1 MRHVSLPLEDLKV
14 WAHFNDVQLFE
25 TSIEPHIVREDGN
38 DKGGGLLAT
47 GEHGPG
53 QPLVAVPH
61 ELVLS
66 KERVEQYAKADQSL
80 KELVEA
86 AASLVQSPRTTV
98 LLFLIYQMTIN
109 NSSSHGHGLGF
120 NNPFAGYVKMLPD
133 AIPLPTFYTAEER
146 ELLIGTSLS
155 EALEQKV
162 ISLEREFDSLKAA
175 TAKIPWCQEIWWSE
189 SADCLTFEDW
199 KLADAMYRSR
209 ALELPQGVGVGMVP
223 VIDMAN
229 HASDDRYNA
238 RFEVDEDSGSV
249 LLVVRDDRI
258 VHKGDEITIMYGCGG
273 ACEMIF
279 SYGFLEEHASSARE
293 IFLSLS
299 IPSDDPLR
307 LAKVRFAQEAPG
319 VRIYVDD
326 SDQVRWEST
335 FVWWACIN
343 EEDGLD
349 FRVEQTIDGGTELK
363 ALWKDNALAS
373 DTSLQSILLADR
385 LRDIFV
391 LRAVVTIQARIE
403 EQGSRLAGHE
413 EQYNNTVCSDQVR
426 DSVYGAIGK
435 LRSLEMEL
443 LTRAYQTLE
452 EEKAQ
457 LLESTIVHDFLA
469 QVQGGTESPGRTP
482 DDFS

>member
-1 MRHVSLPLEDLKV
+1 MRQVSLPLEDLHV
-14 WAHFNDVQLFE
+14 WAHFNNVQLFE
-25 TSIEPHIVREDGN
+25 ISIEPHIIREDGN
-38 DKGGGLLAT
+38 DKGGGLLAK

-53 QPLVAVPH
+53 KPLVAVPH
-61 ELVLS
+61 DLLLS

-80 KELVEA
+80 QALLEA
-86 AASLVQSPRTTV
+86 AAPLVQIPRTAV
-98 LLFLIYQMTIN
+98 LLFLVYQMTIN
-109 NSSSHGHGLGF
+109 NPSSRGRGLGL
-120 NNPFAGYVKMLPD
+120 NNPFAGYVKMLPH
-133 AIPLPTFYTAEER
+133 AIPLPTFYTPEER

-155 EALEQKV
+155 EALDQKL

-175 TAKIPWCQEIWWSE
+175 TAKISWCQEIWWSE
-189 SADCLTFEDW
+189 GPDCLTIEDW

-209 ALELPQGVGVGMVP
+209 ALELPHGVGVGMVP

-229 HASDDRYNA
+229 HASDNHYNA

-249 LLVVRDDRI
+249 LLVVRDDRV
-258 VHKGDEITIMYGCGG
+258 VHRGDEITIMYGCGG

-279 SYGFLEEHASSARE
+279 SYGFLDEHASSARE
-293 IFLSLS
+293 IFLNLS

-307 LAKVRFAQEAPG
+307 LAKIRCAQEAPG

-349 FRVEQTIDGGTELK
+349 FRVEQTIYGDTELQ
-363 ALWKDNALAS
+363 ALWKDNALPA
-373 DTSLQSILLADR
+373 DTILQSILLADR

-391 LRAVVTIQARIE
+391 LRAVVTIQTRIE
-403 EQGSRLAGHE
+403 EQGSRLAESE
-413 EQYNNTVCSDQVR
+413 EEYNNTVRSDQVR
-426 DSVYGAIGK
+426 DSVYGAVGN
-435 LRSLEMEL
+435 LRRLELEL
-443 LTRAYQTLE
+443 LTRAYETLE
-452 EEKAQ
+452 REKTQ
-457 LLESTIVHDFLA
+457 LLESAIVRDYLL
-469 QVQGGTESPGRTP
+469 QGQSGTESPDGTP